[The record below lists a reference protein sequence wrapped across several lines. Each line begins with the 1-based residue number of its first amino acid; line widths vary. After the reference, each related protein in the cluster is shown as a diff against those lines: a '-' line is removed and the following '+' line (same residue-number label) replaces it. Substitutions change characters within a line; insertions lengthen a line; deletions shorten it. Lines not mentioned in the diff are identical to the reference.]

1 MKQFI
6 LLTAFFCFSLCA
18 ATAQVTVQIPNY
30 KQLASV
36 PGAKYNDVVSL
47 VREKFS
53 LKEQQLIALGVNIEK
68 NEAFREEVA
77 LFERWALELRD
88 KVGNDGTFLDP
99 LTGWINAMQANPEMF
114 RSQEYLQTP
123 NSTSS
128 IPWTSIGPVDNG
140 NLNGWTYGGG
150 IGRVNVVKRSPVNPQ
165 LLFAGT
171 ALGGLFKST
180 DLGSSWAPTTDQ
192 FAGLGVSDLA
202 FLPGSPNSILMATG
216 DYDGSSGIFSIGI
229 FKTIDGGN
237 TWVNKLPFTLDQKRK
252 IAHLYVD
259 PGFATNNTIW
269 ATGTFDIYKSTDQGE
284 TWASVYNNG
293 SNYQYND
300 FVRVGSNYFTSG
312 EFGSLFKSTDGV
324 NFTQIYTHPA
334 GGRVDFAYS
343 PNTPDILYILTA
355 ANPAFSKYII
365 STGTMGTFTV
375 VNNNSGDAGANYN
388 SQGSYNQVLTV
399 NPANGND
406 LMIGEM
412 SGKRSLDGGATWNCT
427 LNGYYIPGGTSGWGG
442 GYVHSDHHYMEYI
455 GASFDSL
462 LIGNDGGVYL
472 GPASVTP
479 FAFKESV
486 NGLTCTQSYS
496 LSIFDAQPNNI
507 MIGNQDNDGR
517 SRYFNG
523 TTSTWY
529 AGTAGD
535 GVATAIHRSNKD
547 VRFLTGTN
555 GTVAYRTDGYVGGF
569 QSKGI
574 DKPNNGIFD
583 APFEMHLTNGNI
595 LYGGFSDIYK
605 STGIVPSGDPNVN
618 DNANWVSLNTG
629 LGEKPKF
636 IALANHPTD
645 PTKQRIITIGD
656 VTGIIRKSVDET
668 TWSTVAPPAGVTFNS
683 VYWSRNSDTM
693 IATARGY
700 NAASKVF
707 FSTNAGNTWSNISDN
722 MPNIIMQNVTIYE
735 GTDTVFVSTELGVY
749 FARLSPAGGLLSP
762 QALGWA
768 KFGTGL
774 PNVKVA
780 DVEISY
786 AKKQMFIATFGRGV
800 WMIDLKA
807 SPLPISN
814 ILFTYNN
821 YNADHYSLVWKIDAL
836 DVMKTTLQKSTDGI
850 NFSTVESFLDG
861 AKLYQPS
868 YVVAKESGTVYYRL
882 HYTNGAGNTLYSQTI
897 ALRNGKAA
905 MKVSAYPNPTR
916 NYLNVSSDFRM
927 SAVRIA
933 SITGIQLTY
942 SQPHNNFYTFDM
954 SLLPIGTYVVQVWD
968 ADGNMTSVKVVR
980 D

>member
-1 MKQFI
+1 MKQFAI
-6 LLTAFFCFSLCA
+6 LSAFLLITLSVVK
-18 ATAQVTVQIPNY
+18 AQVTVQIPDY
-30 KQLASV
+30 KQLALLQ
-36 PGAKYNDVVSL
+36 GANYRQVVSL
-47 VREKFS
+47 VREKFA
-53 LKEQQLIALGVNIEK
+53 LKEQQLIAQGVNLEK

-77 LFERWALELRD
+77 IFERWALEVRD
-88 KVGNDGTFLDP
+88 KTTVDGTFLDP
-99 LTGWINAMQANPEMF
+99 MTGWINAMQSNPEMF

-140 NLNGWTYGGG
+140 NLNGWTFGGG
-150 IGRVNVVKRSPVNPQ
+150 IGRVNVVKRSLVNPQ

-192 FAGLGVSDLA
+192 FAGLGVSDIA

-216 DYDGSSGIFSIGI
+216 DYDGSSGINSIGI

-259 PGFATNNTIW
+259 PGYATNNTIW

-284 TWASVYNNG
+284 TWTSAFNNG

-300 FVRVGSNYFTSG
+300 FIKVGNNYFVSG
-312 EFGSLFKSTDGV
+312 KFGAFFKSTDGIT
-324 NFTQIYTHPA
+324 FTEVYTHPG

-343 PNTPDILYILTA
+343 PNTPDIIYILTK
-355 ANPAFSKYII
+355 ANPAFAKYTI
-365 STGTMGTFTV
+365 STNVMGTFTV
-375 VNNNSGDAGANYN
+375 VNNNSGDTGADYN
-388 SQGSYNQVLTV
+388 SQGSYNQVLSV
-399 NPANGND
+399 NPLNGND

-412 SGKRSLDGGATWNCT
+412 SGKRSLDGGATWNAT
-427 LNGYYIPGGTSGWGG
+427 LNGYYIPGGTNGWGG

-455 GASFDSL
+455 GANYDSL
-462 LIGNDGGVYL
+462 LIGNDGGVYI
-472 GPASVTP
+472 GPVSVTP

-535 GVATAIHRSNKD
+535 GVATAIHRGNKD

-555 GTVAYRTDGYVGGF
+555 GTVAYRTDGYVNGF
-569 QSKGI
+569 RSKGI
-574 DKPNNGIFD
+574 DKPNDGIFD

-605 STGIVPSGDPNVN
+605 STGIVPSGTNAN
-618 DNANWVSLNTG
+618 DDANWVNLNTG

-636 IALANHPTD
+636 ICLANHPTD

-656 VTGIIRKSVDET
+656 LTGIIRKSVDET
-668 TWSTVAPPAGVTFNS
+668 TWSTVTPPAGVIFNS
-683 VYWSRNSDTM
+683 IYWSHNSDTM
-693 IATARGY
+693 IATAMSY
-700 NAASKVF
+700 
-707 FSTNAGNTWSNISDN
+707 NAGNKVYFSSNAGNSWTNISDN
-722 MPNIIMQNVTIYE
+722 MPNILMQNTVRYE
-735 GTDTVFVSTELGVY
+735 GTDTVFVATELGIY
-749 FARLSPAGGLLSP
+749 FARLSIAGGVQSP
-762 QALGWA
+762 QGIGWT

-774 PNVKVA
+774 PNVKVV
-780 DVEISY
+780 DMEISY
-786 AKKQMFIATFGRGV
+786 AKKQMFIASFGRGI
-800 WMIDLKA
+800 WMIDLKT
-807 SPLPISN
+807 SPLPVSN
-814 ILFTYNN
+814 LMFTYNN
-821 YNADHYSLVWKIDAL
+821 YNSDHYSLVWKIEAL
-836 DVMKTTLQKSTDGI
+836 DVMKTTLEKSTDGI
-850 NFSTVESFLDG
+850 NFSNVETFTNA

-868 YVVAKESGTVYYRL
+868 YIVSKESGTIYYRL
-882 HYTNGAGNTLYSQTI
+882 HYTNTAGNTLYSQTI
-897 ALRNGKAA
+897 ALRNGKAG

-916 NYLNVSSDFRM
+916 GYLNVSSDFRM

-933 SITGIQLTY
+933 SMNGIQLTY
-942 SQPHNNFYTFDM
+942 AQPHNNFYTFDM

-968 ADGNMTSVKVVR
+968 ADGIMTSVKVVR